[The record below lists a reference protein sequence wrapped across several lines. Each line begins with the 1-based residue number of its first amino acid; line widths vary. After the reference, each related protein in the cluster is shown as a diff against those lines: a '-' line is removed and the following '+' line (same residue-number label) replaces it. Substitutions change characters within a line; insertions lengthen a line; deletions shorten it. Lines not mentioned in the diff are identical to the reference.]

1 MNIFKWLFTKR
12 IKSLDPGKVY
22 VVQIPNSPNPD
33 ESVAELTSWA
43 TEIKNRYKI
52 DIIFILENMSFV
64 ELPEGYV
71 IEKLRKK

>member
-1 MNIFKWLFTKR
+1 MNIFKRLFTKR
-12 IKSLDPGKVY
+12 IKSLDPGKIY
-22 VVQIPNSPNPD
+22 VVQISVPPD
-33 ESVAELTSWA
+33 SDEGIAELTSWA

-52 DIIFILENMSFV
+52 DVIFILGNMNFV